1 MSAGRDELG
10 AHVSIAGGVA
20 LAPSRGRELGCGAIQ
35 IFVKNQRQWAAPPLT
50 AAEAAAFR
58 RGRRRAG
65 LRHAF
70 AHGSYLVNLACPD
83 PAAWRQAVDTF
94 TDELRRAARLGLDAL
109 VIHPG
114 SHRGAGVEPGLD
126 AIARAIDEALRA
138 TGRSSVKI
146 ALENTAGAGH
156 VLGRTF
162 SELRAILERLGHPRR
177 LGVCIDTCHLFVA
190 GYDIRTPAGYA
201 LAMTECADL
210 IGTGRVLAFHLNDA
224 KAPLGSG
231 LDRHEH
237 IGRGFLGLRP
247 VPAAAQ
253 RSPVRPRAEGA
264 RDAEGAG
271 PHRRSAKS
279 GDAAPTARA
288 GHRAEVTPTRRHS
301 ALTGHVEQRG
311 EIGVQMFCP
320 NATRRSL

>member
-1 MSAGRDELG
+1 MTVARDELG

-20 LAPSRGRELGCGAIQ
+20 LAPARGRALGCGAIQ

-50 AAEAAAFR
+50 AADARAFR
-58 RGRRRAG
+58 RERRRAR

-83 PAAWRQAVDTF
+83 PAGWRQAVDTF

-109 VIHPG
+109 VVHPG
-114 SHRGAGVEPGLD
+114 SHLGAGAEAGLD
-126 AIARAIDEALRA
+126 AIARAIEEGLRA
-138 TGRSSVKI
+138 TRRSGVKI

-162 SELRAILERLGHPRR
+162 AELAAILDRLARPARV
-177 LGVCIDTCHLFVA
+177 GVCVDTCHLFVA

-201 LAMTECADL
+201 LAMAECIELVGAE
-210 IGTGRVLAFHLNDA
+210 RVLAVHLNDA

-237 IGRGFLGLRP
+237 IGRGALGL
-247 VPAAAQ
+247 VPFRLLLNDRRFARVPKVLETPKEPEPTADLRNLATLRRLRRRLSAS
-253 RSPVRPRAEGA
+253 RSRPRAG
-264 RDAEGAG
+264 
-271 PHRRSAKS
+271 
-279 GDAAPTARA
+279 TAR
-288 GHRAEVTPTRRHS
+288 
-301 ALTGHVEQRG
+301 
-311 EIGVQMFCP
+311 
-320 NATRRSL
+320 